1 MIGEFVQSETAKVK
15 GLCVIIDMRGIFMN
29 LGNVIESKVNSLPSD
44 LQIEVL
50 NFVETLI
57 AKKAKNNSKEKALAW
72 ETWAKSHREETAV
85 ILDDSREAIYAEDE

>member
-1 MIGEFVQSETAKVK
+1 MSLGI
-15 GLCVIIDMRGIFMN
+15 VIQN
-29 LGNVIESKVNSLPSD
+29 KVNSLPNN

-57 AKKAKNNSKEKALAW
+57 AKKAKSNDKEKASEW
-72 ETWAKSHREETAV
+72 ESWAKSHRAETTV